1 MAKFSRLAVANELMR
16 SGMMPLFYHPE
27 LETCKA
33 IVDAC
38 YAGGIRLMEFTNRGD
53 FAHLVFADLRRY
65 ALENCPEMMIGVGSI
80 VDAGTTSLYIQ
91 LGADFIVSPILN
103 QEMAI
108 TCNRRKIMWGPG
120 CATLSEINQAEEWGA
135 EIVKIFP
142 AGQIGGPAFIKAVKG
157 PCPWSS
163 IMPTGGVA
171 PTRENLSAWF
181 AAGASCVGM
190 GSKLISKDIVAR
202 KAWTELTDKV
212 KEALSLI
219 AEVRA

>member
-1 MAKFSRLAVANELMR
+1 T
-16 SGMMPLFYHPE
+16 
-27 LETCKA
+27 TC
-33 IVDAC
+33 
-38 YAGGIRLMEFTNRGD
+38 
-53 FAHLVFADLRRY
+53 
-65 ALENCPEMMIGVGSI
+65 PGSKPS
-80 VDAGTTSLYIQ
+80 T
-91 LGADFIVSPILN
+91 
-103 QEMAI
+103 E
-108 TCNRRKIMWGPG
+108 
-120 CATLSEINQAEEWGA
+120 
-135 EIVKIFP
+135 IFP